1 MNCNK
6 TFKNLVKSAEKL
18 IKTTWNMVKSAGGLK
33 PLPVNNFMNYFQI
46 SRFETFIND
55 YKRFKRFYG
64 LVCKIGSVFE
74 SSFIQIIKAENQ
86 IRIPQSSNSR
96 FSFENHA
103 KLHLI

>member
-1 MNCNK
+1 MYCNK
-6 TFKNLVKSAEKL
+6 TFRNLVKSSEKPV
-18 IKTTWNMVKSAGGLK
+18 KTTWNTVKSAGGLK
-33 PLPVNNFMNYFQI
+33 PLPVNNFGNCFQI
-46 SRFETFIND
+46 NRFETFIND

-64 LVCKIGSVFE
+64 LVCKIGSVIE

-86 IRIPQSSNSR
+86 IRIPKSSNFR